1 MKLLVA
7 GESTEK
13 ARMNILD
20 KQRKKA
26 LDEIHLKERQLE
38 RMDYLRYQ
46 IRENQRKNKKQQG
59 VKNKDNC

>member
-59 VKNKDNC
+59 VQNKDNC